1 MGGHSDTNPTP
12 MKHTAKG
19 FKMKRASRPNNTAR
33 SPEDMLMALD
43 QLDQTLEVMSLVINR
58 LRHELKDT
66 PVNTPTPVIISDG
79 ALH

>member
-1 MGGHSDTNPTP
+1 
-12 MKHTAKG
+12 MKH
-19 FKMKRASRPNNTAR
+19 ASRPNNTAR

-58 LRHELKDT
+58 LRHELQEPAVDV
-66 PVNTPTPVIISDG
+66 PLPIIISDG

>member
-1 MGGHSDTNPTP
+1 
-12 MKHTAKG
+12 MKH
-19 FKMKRASRPNNTAR
+19 ASRPKNTAR

-58 LRHELKDT
+58 LRRELQDT
-66 PVNTPTPVIISDG
+66 PANSPAPVIINDG